1 VPPKENCSKEPVQ
14 PAEKQT
20 KKTHGDAP
28 VDEAMA
34 AQRGEERGTTAPEAS
49 APTHVGSS
57 PQSDSSPKWKLCE
70 QLCAVTLVLSLL
82 VLGGL
87 ATINCV
93 DSAIMGGISEIAVPI
108 ITKLLL
114 MVCILVRIGI
124 IGVAVVL
131 SLLALG
137 GLATINWVYSG
148 ILCVYS
154 AILCV
159 DSAILGAIGEI
170 AVPIIAKPLLMLCI
184 LVGIGTTCWEP
195 LDRCAALHRIWFV
208 SVAGS
213 LLSKLLSKRPP
224 QPRQKGAGN
233 ARGHRKRRLRVAT
246 MRTTKVIG
254 LALCVLCLILA
265 VDLRPVDVGSTRG
278 VLDAAVG
285 RVLDSD
291 VGFSIGRALRLDI
304 GEFAPT

>member
-1 VPPKENCSKEPVQ
+1 MPPKENCSKELLQ
-14 PAEKQT
+14 PAEEQT
-20 KKTHGDAP
+20 KKTRGDAP

-93 DSAIMGGISEIAVPI
+93 DSGILGGISQIAVPI
-108 ITKLLL
+108 ITKLLF
-114 MVCILVRIGI
+114 MVCILVGIGI

-137 GLATINWVYSG
+137 GLATINCVYSG

-159 DSAILGAIGEI
+159 YSAIFGAIGEI

-213 LLSKLLSKRPP
+213 LLSKRPP
-224 QPRQKGAGN
+224 QPCQKGAGN
-233 ARGHRKRRLRVAT
+233 ARGHPKRRIRVAT
-246 MRTTKVIG
+246 MRATKVIG

>member
-93 DSAIMGGISEIAVPI
+93 DSAILGGIREIAVPI
-108 ITKLLL
+108 ISKLLL
-114 MVCILVRIGI
+114 MVCILLGIGI

-137 GLATINWVYSG
+137 GLATINCVYSGILCVYSG

-154 AILCV
+154 AIF
-159 DSAILGAIGEI
+159 GAIGEI

-195 LDRCAALHRIWFV
+195 LDRCAALHLF
-208 SVAGS
+208 GS
-213 LLSKLLSKRPP
+213 FGGRFFTQQATQQAASAATSEGSRECTRPSEAP
-224 QPRQKGAGN
+224 PPRGN
-233 ARGHRKRRLRVAT
+233 HARNKGHRTCPVRPLPHLGGGPTTRRRRIHPR
-246 MRTTKVIG
+246 RTRRRG
-254 LALCVLCLILA
+254 
-265 VDLRPVDVGSTRG
+265 RTR
-278 VLDAAVG
+278 A
-285 RVLDSD
+285 RQRCR
-291 VGFSIGRALRLDI
+291 I
-304 GEFAPT
+304 